1 MNQIVNFLIVII
13 LLIVIDFVWIGI
25 INVDRYKMVIKDVQK
40 SDMKARMLPG
50 LVVYIALT
58 IIILYWVVPTVK
70 LGDKNLFIN
79 AFKNGFMLG
88 ALTYAI
94 FDFTNMAIFN
104 NWTLQISIIDSLW
117 GGVLTGLITYIIVKI
132 NNL

>member
-40 SDMKARMLPG
+40 SDLKVRMLPG
-50 LVVYIALT
+50 LVVYIALA

-70 LGDKNLFIN
+70 LGDKNLFLN

-104 NWTLQISIIDSLW
+104 NWTLQI
-117 GGVLTGLITYIIVKI
+117 
-132 NNL
+132 